1 MLLTLAELQTMV
13 LSQKEKIPSL
23 YGDIDFTIVPERFTE
38 NLEIPSTLRGKNLR
52 AKVLADKD
60 RVARAKAYTML
71 GDVVADAYAA
81 LIPIY
86 GLPKLIAMLKQACDE
101 GIEVVEN
108 PPQELRDFLV
118 AMEKKPKTID
128 LDLVEDGART
138 TRLMM
143 ALAAPFAIRGAFIG
157 TFMNK
162 YSGLPMAMTGALSS
176 ESSANRINET
186 GSFFSSASLP
196 GALQRHGGAFKAA
209 ALVRLMHSVVR
220 FNLLKRTK
228 AWDVST
234 YGIPIPQVDQMPAG
248 MIPAF
253 LLAFAA
259 VRGGRKRFTKSEQ
272 GIVELARYQ
281 SYLLGLPED
290 LLPATPQAICD
301 VMNTYS
307 ATLRDGYDDNTCGEL
322 TRATMNAYRGK
333 DQSLASRL
341 TNEFERSFSL
351 LFFTYA
357 FAGGNKDLLNKMK
370 VTPKVKDYIQA
381 MLVGA
386 YIAPQLMTFFL
397 LSKIPYIKE
406 LSDKFLVARIDKQL
420 VQYGRA
426 EYTSDAKNYKVP
438 ITG

>member
-1 MLLTLAELQTMV
+1 MSMSLENLQVMV

-23 YGDIDFTIVPERFTE
+23 YGDIDFTIVPERFTDD
-38 NLEIPSTLRGKNLR
+38 LAIPSTLRGKNLR
-52 AKVLADKD
+52 TKVLANKE

-81 LIPIY
+81 LIPVY
-86 GLPKLIAMLKQACDE
+86 GLPKLISMLKQACDE
-101 GIEVVEN
+101 GIEKVEN
-108 PPQELRDFLV
+108 PPQELRNFLA
-118 AMEKKPKTID
+118 AMETKPETID
-128 LDLVEDGART
+128 LDLVEEGART
-138 TRLMM
+138 TRLVM

-186 GSFFSSASLP
+186 GSFFTSASLP
-196 GALQRHGGAFKAA
+196 GALKRNGGAFKAA

-220 FNLLKRTK
+220 FNLLKRTN

-259 VRGGRKRFTKSEQ
+259 VRSGRKKFTFAEK

-290 LLPATPQAICD
+290 LLPATPQGICD

-307 ATLRDGYDDNTCGEL
+307 ATLRDGYDDDTCGAL

-333 DQSLASRL
+333 DQSFMSRL
-341 TNEFERSFSL
+341 ANEFERSFSL

-357 FAGGNKDLLNKMK
+357 FAGGNKNLLKKMK
-370 VTPKVKDYIQA
+370 VTPKTKDYIQA
-381 MLVGA
+381 MAVGA
-386 YIAPQLMTFFL
+386 YIAPQLLTYFV
-397 LSKIPYIKE
+397 LSKIPVIKE
-406 LSDKFLVARIDKQL
+406 LSDKSLVARINKQL
-420 VQYGRA
+420 VRYGRA
-426 EYTSDAKNYKVP
+426 EYTSDANKYKVS
-438 ITG
+438 IIQ